1 MICYTYN
8 RKDKRMKTKKI
19 STMQIGDNKLPNKYW
34 VSICEDYYI
43 QEDNC
48 LNWISEKNLF
58 EPKSEILGVFD
69 SYKKAKDLAESIEL
83 SFDIL
88 GVRANVVTIV
98 DRITGQL
105 YERIKVFDPLRA
117 RIYEE
122 RFEDLKFTE
131 KRLGKA
137 II

>member
-1 MICYTYN
+1 
-8 RKDKRMKTKKI
+8 MKAKKI

-43 QEDNC
+43 AEDNC

-58 EPKSEILGVFD
+58 NPKSETLGVFD
-69 SYKKAKDLAESIEL
+69 NYRKAKDLADSIEL
-83 SFDIL
+83 SFEIL
-88 GVRANVVTIV
+88 GVKANVITIE

-117 RIYEE
+117 KIYEE
-122 RFEDLKFTE
+122 SFEDLKFTE
-131 KRLGKA
+131 KRLGKS